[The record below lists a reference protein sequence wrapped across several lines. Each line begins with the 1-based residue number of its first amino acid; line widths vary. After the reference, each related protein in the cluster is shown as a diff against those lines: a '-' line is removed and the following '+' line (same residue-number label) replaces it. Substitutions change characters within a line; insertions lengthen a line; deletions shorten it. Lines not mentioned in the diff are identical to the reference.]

1 MIDEPGEY
9 KALMTDL
16 NSRKNASKPAMNDNV
31 FLTQTMD
38 DISVAD
44 DVSQEATQDVP
55 LKQLHHAS

>member
-1 MIDEPGEY
+1 
-9 KALMTDL
+9 MTDL
-16 NSRKNASKPAMNDNV
+16 NSWKNASKPAMNDNV

-38 DISVAD
+38 EISVAD